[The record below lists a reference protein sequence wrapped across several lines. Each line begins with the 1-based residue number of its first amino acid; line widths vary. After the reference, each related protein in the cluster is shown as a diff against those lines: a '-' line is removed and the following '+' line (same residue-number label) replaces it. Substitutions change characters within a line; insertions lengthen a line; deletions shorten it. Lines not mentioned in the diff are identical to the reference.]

1 MLLSPKKIREIIVQ
15 FLFSF
20 EMGGEEKEE
29 LIAILMNELK
39 IPHKA
44 LSQAFEKSQLIW
56 NKQKEID
63 EKIVSVCNEYDIAR
77 IGKIEKSVIRL
88 GIFEL
93 FYEKILPKEIIISEA
108 IRLNKKFSTKEGS
121 NFVNA
126 ILDSLIKNLSESPI
140 SS

>member
-1 MLLSPKKIREIIVQ
+1 MLLSPQKIREIIVQ

-29 LIAILMNELK
+29 LITILMSELK
-39 IPHKA
+39 VSHGSLA
-44 LSQAFEKSQLIW
+44 QVFEKSQIIW
-56 NKQKEID
+56 GHQKEID
-63 EKIVSVCNEYDIAR
+63 EKIISVCQDYDISR

-93 FYEKILPKEIIISEA
+93 FYEKILSKEIIISEA

-126 ILDSLIKNLSESPI
+126 ILDALSKSPV